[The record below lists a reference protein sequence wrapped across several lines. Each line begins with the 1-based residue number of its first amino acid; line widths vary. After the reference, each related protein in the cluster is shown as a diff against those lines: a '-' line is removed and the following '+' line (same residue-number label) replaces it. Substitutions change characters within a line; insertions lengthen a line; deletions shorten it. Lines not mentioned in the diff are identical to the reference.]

1 MKAADYIEQ
10 HGWIRGM
17 MEDQLGRVCALGG
30 LTMVAETATERRI
43 AETVFLRFLRLKY
56 ALDDSMSIARWNDQI
71 CASKG
76 QVVSDMREC
85 AGVEAMITPHEG
97 NLPA

>member
-10 HGWIRGM
+10 HGWTQWNMQDR
-17 MEDQLGRVCALGG
+17 LGRVCALGG

-56 ALDDSMSIARWNDQI
+56 ALDDFMSIARWNDQI
-71 CASKG
+71 CASKV